1 MVAVPRKA
9 GAPVSMSNVRGV
21 LCADSAAKLL
31 GRILRNKLRPTMT
44 KHVQGWQAGAVQGG
58 GTVGPSHSIKLF
70 FAMAKAEKR
79 SAAVLF
85 GDLKAAYYRVLPEMV
100 VGKVLTA
107 EARCALFE
115 RAGID
120 AGRAQQLAAAIENQ
134 PSLLQER
141 GVSEFWS
148 ALAAD
153 WQKGNWFEVRGQS
166 SSVGHC
172 LECAPAT
179 QSPNWFSSCF
189 LWLCRKIH
197 KAVSDAGFGVQ
208 VKYCADA
215 PFGHDLDED
224 EVCELLEPTYMD
236 DLAIPMVA
244 DTPAGIMEAVQCAA
258 EAMVLAA
265 SRYGLTVNF
274 AARQNGG
281 AGDHGWR
288 GVASCAGR
296 HGQARRG
303 A

>member
-44 KHVQGWQAGAVQGG
+44 QHVQGWQAGAVQGG
-58 GTVGPSHSIKLF
+58 GTAGPSHSIKLF
-70 FAMAKAEKR
+70 FATAKAEKR

-85 GDLKAAYYRVLPEMV
+85 GDLKAAYYRV

-115 RAGID
+115 RAGMD

-153 WQKGNWFEVRGQS
+153 WHKGNWFE
-166 SSVGHC
+166 
-172 LECAPAT
+172 E
-179 QSPNWFSSCF
+179 SP
-189 LWLCRKIH
+189 I
-197 KAVSDAGFGVQ
+197 
-208 VKYCADA
+208 
-215 PFGHDLDED
+215 
-224 EVCELLEPTYMD
+224 
-236 DLAIPMVA
+236 
-244 DTPAGIMEAVQCAA
+244 
-258 EAMVLAA
+258 
-265 SRYGLTVNF
+265 
-274 AARQNGG
+274 
-281 AGDHGWR
+281 
-288 GVASCAGR
+288 
-296 HGQARRG
+296 
-303 A
+303 

>member
-58 GTVGPSHSIKLF
+58 GTIGPSHSIKLF

-115 RAGID
+115 RAGMD

-141 GVSEFWS
+141 GVS
-148 ALAAD
+148 
-153 WQKGNWFEVRGQS
+153 
-166 SSVGHC
+166 
-172 LECAPAT
+172 
-179 QSPNWFSSCF
+179 
-189 LWLCRKIH
+189 
-197 KAVSDAGFGVQ
+197 AVV
-208 VKYCADA
+208 V
-215 PFGHDLDED
+215 
-224 EVCELLEPTYMD
+224 
-236 DLAIPMVA
+236 
-244 DTPAGIMEAVQCAA
+244 
-258 EAMVLAA
+258 
-265 SRYGLTVNF
+265 
-274 AARQNGG
+274 
-281 AGDHGWR
+281 
-288 GVASCAGR
+288 
-296 HGQARRG
+296 
-303 A
+303 